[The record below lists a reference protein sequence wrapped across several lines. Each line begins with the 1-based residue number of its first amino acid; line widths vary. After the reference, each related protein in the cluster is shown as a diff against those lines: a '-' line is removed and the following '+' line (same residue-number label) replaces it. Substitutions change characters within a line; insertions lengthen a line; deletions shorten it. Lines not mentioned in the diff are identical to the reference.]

1 MISAAIVLSVVLFFL
16 SVPIF
21 LVLGIG
27 GSLVATLD
35 LDLPWVAILQI
46 SFGAVSRHV
55 LVAIPLFI
63 FSGLL
68 MLRGGV
74 SRRLVTMCVALVGH
88 WPGGLGV
95 AMVLTMGC
103 FAAFCGSILAAI
115 SAVGPILMPVMIE
128 KGYSRPFVVV
138 LAAAAGLLEALIPP
152 SNTAIIF
159 SSLTNVPVSQTFAAG
174 LVPGLIFM
182 VLLIAYVVWRC
193 RNLER
198 PCRATSRARLEAF
211 VEAIPALLTPLI
223 VLGGIYLG
231 LLTPSESAAAASVWA
246 MLLGFLV
253 YRELTWFG
261 VWETLQATAIT
272 TTLIF
277 SIIAMATFLSVI
289 LTYTGLPQQIVMFF
303 LGFGLTQLSFLIVVG
318 IICLVLGTFL
328 EVVPIFYLTI
338 PIFLGVVAS
347 LGINVLHFYIVFVA
361 FVGIGLLTPP
371 VAVGVYTAASVIR
384 EAPDRALR
392 AVPGFLLL
400 GLIYA
405 ILMIALPQA
414 ATLLPELL

>member
-1 MISAAIVLSVVLFFL
+1 M
-16 SVPIF
+16 
-21 LVLGIG
+21 
-27 GSLVATLD
+27 
-35 LDLPWVAILQI
+35 
-46 SFGAVSRHV
+46 
-55 LVAIPLFI
+55 
-63 FSGLL
+63 
-68 MLRGGV
+68 
-74 SRRLVTMCVALVGH
+74 
-88 WPGGLGV
+88 
-95 AMVLTMGC
+95 
-103 FAAFCGSILAAI
+103 
-115 SAVGPILMPVMIE
+115 
-128 KGYSRPFVVV
+128 K
-138 LAAAAGLLEALIPP
+138 
-152 SNTAIIF
+152 
-159 SSLTNVPVSQTFAAG
+159 
-174 LVPGLIFM
+174 
-182 VLLIAYVVWRC
+182 
-193 RNLER
+193 
-198 PCRATSRARLEAF
+198 AF

-253 YRELTWFG
+253 YRELTWSG

-289 LTYTGLPQQIVMFF
+289 LTYTGVPQQIAIFF
-303 LGFGLTQLSFLIVVG
+303 LGFGLTQLSFLVVVG

-347 LGINVLHFYIVFVA
+347 LGIDVLHFYIVFVA

-405 ILMIALPQA
+405 ILMIVLPQA